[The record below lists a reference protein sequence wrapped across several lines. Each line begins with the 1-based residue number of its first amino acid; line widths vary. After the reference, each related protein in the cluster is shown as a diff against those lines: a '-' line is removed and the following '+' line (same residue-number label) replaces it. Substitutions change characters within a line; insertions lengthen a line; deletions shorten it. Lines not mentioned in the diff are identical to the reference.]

1 MRDLLTFLRPRA
13 RRVDVLVAAL
23 LLLLGFALAVQVRS
37 TQSDGLLANARQ
49 EDLVHTDARGRSD

>member
-23 LLLLGFALAVQVRS
+23 LLLLGFALAVQVP
-37 TQSDGLLANARQ
+37 TFLFALCGIRQ
-49 EDLVHTDARGRSD
+49 EIFMKPRALARSV